1 MIPLKLRLI
10 NFIDTVTFVADKE
23 FQHKIWVQKI
33 KGLTS
38 VDSMGELYCQC
49 FDDNAIDQF
58 IDEELSTSPL
68 NEMQKKAIL
77 DFRDALNAYYEI
89 VFRYKIV
96 WHRVWWK
103 RRLMLIKP
111 ESELIN
117 EPEWN
122 KLVQLAI
129 SIKKLFPDVMPE
141 YDFSRER

>member
-10 NFIDTVTFVADKE
+10 NFIDTVTFVSDKE

-68 NEMQKKAIL
+68 NEIQKKAIL
-77 DFRDALNAYYEI
+77 DFRDA
-89 VFRYKIV
+89 
-96 WHRVWWK
+96 
-103 RRLMLIKP
+103 
-111 ESELIN
+111 
-117 EPEWN
+117 
-122 KLVQLAI
+122 
-129 SIKKLFPDVMPE
+129 
-141 YDFSRER
+141 